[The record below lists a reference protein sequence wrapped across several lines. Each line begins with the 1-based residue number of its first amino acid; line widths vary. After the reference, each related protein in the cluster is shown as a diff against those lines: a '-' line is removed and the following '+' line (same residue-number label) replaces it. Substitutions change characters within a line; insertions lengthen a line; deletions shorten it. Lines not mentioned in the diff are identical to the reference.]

1 MSASATRSKPSLSA
15 SHRARS
21 SSSSFMMKSRWRQS
35 SCIVFAWVQSWVTS
49 GVCADVSRMTL
60 QARRLAEE
68 FITDKHGND
77 GTISS
82 SSFSLAEVFILE
94 APDTMSSKTL
104 WRISSICALSKGSG
118 VELSAPRIISESSS
132 GAVAEL
138 GAISCMMS
146 DSARTG
152 PSRAMTRS
160 GDGPN
165 TTKAIQRVL
174 YAHVSQD
181 HGDRT
186 CCLVWNLYL
195 PLFDS
200 IMPRGDHS
208 HCSPHAATVCHLLAS
223 FPHLKASSPTGYSR
237 APLSFIQQ
245 WPSPLHIDAS
255 RPLSFLSLL

>member
-1 MSASATRSKPSLSA
+1 
-15 SHRARS
+15 
-21 SSSSFMMKSRWRQS
+21 
-35 SCIVFAWVQSWVTS
+35 
-49 GVCADVSRMTL
+49 
-60 QARRLAEE
+60 
-68 FITDKHGND
+68 
-77 GTISS
+77 
-82 SSFSLAEVFILE
+82 
-94 APDTMSSKTL
+94 MSSKTL

-118 VELSAPRIISESSS
+118 VELSARRIISESSS
-132 GAVAEL
+132 VP

-152 PSRAMTRS
+152 PSRAMTRR

-174 YAHVSQD
+174 CAHVSQD

-195 PLFDS
+195 PINDS
-200 IMPRGDHS
+200 IMPRGDHFAVFA
-208 HCSPHAATVCHLLAS
+208 PHAATVCHLPAS

-255 RPLSFLSLL
+255 PPLSFLSLL